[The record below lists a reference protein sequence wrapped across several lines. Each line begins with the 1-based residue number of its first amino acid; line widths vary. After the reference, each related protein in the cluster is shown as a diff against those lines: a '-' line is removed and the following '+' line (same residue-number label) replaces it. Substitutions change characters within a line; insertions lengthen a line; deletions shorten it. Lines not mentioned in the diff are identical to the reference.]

1 MHRAA
6 VRSLRR
12 GRRVVTRL
20 DIPIPAVSVCARAG
34 VRRRRE
40 RGDEQLA
47 VFLAHPVYAQ
57 VVEGCFEVVE
67 DDCVTETFEDE
78 G

>member
-1 MHRAA
+1 MYRAG
-6 VRSLRR
+6 VRSLR
-12 GRRVVTRL
+12 GSKRVITRL
-20 DIPIPAVSVCARAG
+20 DIPIPAVSECARAG
-34 VRRRRE
+34 VRRSE
-40 RGDEQLA
+40 RGDEQLT

-67 DDCVTETFEDE
+67 DDCVAETFEDE

>member
-12 GRRVVTRL
+12 GRRVIARL

-47 VFLAHPVYAQ
+47 VFLAHPVYA
-57 VVEGCFEVVE
+57 
-67 DDCVTETFEDE
+67 
-78 G
+78 